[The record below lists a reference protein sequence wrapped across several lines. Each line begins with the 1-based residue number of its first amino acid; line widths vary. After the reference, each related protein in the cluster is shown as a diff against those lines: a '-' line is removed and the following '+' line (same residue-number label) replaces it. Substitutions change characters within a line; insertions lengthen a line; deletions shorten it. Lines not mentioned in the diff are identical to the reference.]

1 MRDCKICRIYSDVQD
16 KVTSVIF
23 AKQIAEE
30 ERKRKLTVMIVLISV
45 GVAVVAAVAA
55 AAIYLAAKTEE
66 GERRGKILVNKIK
79 EKMPKLP
86 KKACECECAEEACE
100 CAEEACE
107 CVEEACE
114 CECAEETV
122 EE

>member
-45 GVAVVAAVAA
+45 GVAVVAAIAA

-66 GERRGKILVNKIK
+66 GERRGKVLVEKIK
-79 EKMPKLP
+79 AKMPKLP

-100 CAEEACE
+100 CECAEEACE
-107 CVEEACE
+107 CA
-114 CECAEETV
+114 AEETV

>member
-30 ERKRKLTVMIVLISV
+30 QRKRKLTALIVLISV
-45 GVAVVAAVAA
+45 GVAAVAA
-55 AAIYLAAKTEE
+55 IAAAAFYLASKTEE
-66 GERRGKILVNKIK
+66 GVCRGKILVDNVKAK
-79 EKMPKLP
+79 LPKLP
-86 KKACECECAEEACE
+86 KKACECECAD
-100 CAEEACE
+100 
-107 CVEEACE
+107 EACE
-114 CECAEETV
+114 CECECECADEACECAGEETV

>member
-16 KVTSVIF
+16 KVSSVIF

-30 ERKRKLTVMIVLISV
+30 ERKRKLTVAIVLISV

-55 AAIYLAAKTEE
+55 AAIYLSAKTEE
-66 GERRGKILVNKIK
+66 GERRGKILVEKIK
-79 EKMPKLP
+79 SKLP
-86 KKACECECAEEACE
+86 KKAEVCECEEA
-100 CAEEACE
+100 
-107 CVEEACE
+107 VEEACE
-114 CECAEETV
+114 CCEEAAEVVEAEVVEAV